1 MTNVIISRVRAEQ
14 KCFYS
19 IINYNLWALAGT
31 GCLHP
36 VHLDLLD
43 QLFHQEHKEHKSLG
57 RAETVSALLQGSTML
72 IKALPTSIFSN
83 SKQIALTS
91 TLQNLTVQF
100 LNHLMQ
106 PVESN
111 TSTWRLTGD

>member
-57 RAETVSALLQGSTML
+57 RAETFPVLLKGSTMF
-72 IKALPTSIFSN
+72 IKALPISIFSN
-83 SKQIALTS
+83 SKRIVSTQEHTS
-91 TLQNLTVQF
+91 K
-100 LNHLMQ
+100 
-106 PVESN
+106 P
-111 TSTWRLTGD
+111 